1 MTAIKPDILAK
12 WQNRKTTKAS
22 DRIIQSI
29 LYVAAH
35 CKWYKNLII
44 NKQFSSK
51 LQIKRPFEYRS
62 NCWGVR
68 IMGKWSQKSVR
79 NCYSY
84 SNCQKLIE
92 QALLTKTA
100 TSEYS
105 TFIKSV
111 NYNSQA
117 WTSEDHRH
125 MSWGRGMKGL
135 HAPWIEQSKFLGQ
148 LLHFSGR
155 NQQPKMKKTQNSFK
169 EGER

>member
-1 MTAIKPDILAK
+1 MWLPTVNDIKI
-12 WQNRKTTKAS
+12 WS
-22 DRIIQSI
+22 SI
-29 LYVAAH
+29 NSFH
-35 CKWYKNLII
+35 PN
-44 NKQFSSK
+44 
-51 LQIKRPFEYRS
+51 YRS
-62 NCWGVR
+62 KDPLSIDRTVGVGLR